1 VQVTPSGITI
11 RDYRGQDQAYAEA
24 RGAAWL
30 QPLAGERLKLVLWG
44 ADDEG
49 LGQATRL
56 VPMLT
61 GVGQPDFVVLSEEA
75 KWKGLEGTLALGFF
89 GPQWQITASS
99 FVS

>member
-1 VQVTPSGITI
+1 
-11 RDYRGQDQAYAEA
+11 
-24 RGAAWL
+24 
-30 QPLAGERLKLVLWG
+30 
-44 ADDEG
+44 
-49 LGQATRL
+49 
-56 VPMLT
+56 MLT